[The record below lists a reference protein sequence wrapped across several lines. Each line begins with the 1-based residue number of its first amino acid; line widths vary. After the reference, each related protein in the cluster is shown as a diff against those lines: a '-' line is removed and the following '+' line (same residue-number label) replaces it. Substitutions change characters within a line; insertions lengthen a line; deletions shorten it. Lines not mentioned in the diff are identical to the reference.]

1 MSLVPQGISS
11 QLLLLIFIIMVAATW
26 LLWRWPMVQST
37 GILMCIF
44 CLGMLRMHTSEKSS
58 LENHRVEGV
67 VFSEPSEKPKTI
79 AIDLLVPKTGESVRL
94 YLWKDNISRSLMLGS
109 SVVVDDVSKPFV
121 RSDGWHMGG
130 SGMSSMSRWERIRL
144 WFLLQRHD
152 LLDRYRNVDA
162 SDESYAVLAAMT
174 LGDKSALSSD
184 VRTVY
189 SISGASHILALSGL
203 HLGIIYMLLYRLT
216 AGRRRFVFSQI
227 VIIVGIWSFAFL
239 TGLSTSV
246 VRSATMVSVY
256 SLFSLAG
263 RCRSSV
269 NLLCFTALLMLL
281 VQPSL
286 LSDIG
291 FQLSFAAVLSI
302 LLLLPLMESFFPEY
316 YLIQHPWQRTLYNII
331 GVTLAAQIGVAPLIA
346 YHFGRFSTYFL
357 LTNFIVVPAATVILY
372 GALFVFIIP
381 SSGSILLWIVEIL
394 NKALGF
400 VSRMPCASIEGLH
413 PTLLQVCL
421 IYSIV
426 ICLYLALRRLVN
438 NPPAVT

>member
-162 SDESYAVLAAMT
+162 SDQPYAVLAAMT

-256 SLFSLAG
+256 F
-263 RCRSSV
+263 
-269 NLLCFTALLMLL
+269 
-281 VQPSL
+281 
-286 LSDIG
+286 
-291 FQLSFAAVLSI
+291 
-302 LLLLPLMESFFPEY
+302 
-316 YLIQHPWQRTLYNII
+316 LI
-331 GVTLAAQIGVAPLIA
+331 
-346 YHFGRFSTYFL
+346 
-357 LTNFIVVPAATVILY
+357 
-372 GALFVFIIP
+372 
-381 SSGSILLWIVEIL
+381 
-394 NKALGF
+394 
-400 VSRMPCASIEGLH
+400 
-413 PTLLQVCL
+413 
-421 IYSIV
+421 
-426 ICLYLALRRLVN
+426 ICNYV
-438 NPPAVT
+438 